1 MSKIPDNFC
10 FHPWTG
16 VYIDNNTIG
25 PCCVNY
31 KLYRGNNIEEYLAS
45 NTLRKLKD
53 SFLNNEK
60 HPFCNTCWKEESL
73 GIKSI
78 RQRNK
83 VIKSKDYYYFT
94 IRLSKKCNFTC
105 RMCHPKFSSAWALDK
120 EAIELID
127 KYEEELFDIDSYKKN
142 IEYFLEKAKNNKITI
157 VFIGG
162 EPLISEEFLY
172 FLNRCDELDIHKNIE
187 LSINTNLSVYK
198 YKNIDYSI
206 EFNKFYWVNIHASM
220 DGLGKV
226 GEYIRRGYKQK
237 IFDYNLNKLKKYINS
252 INVTVQAYN
261 IYDMPHIYKYAEN
274 KGIRIIINY
283 VHYPF
288 YLSIAIL
295 DKIERLNILKYY
307 SDNNFNNE
315 DIINAINKEP
325 FSTENI
331 EIFIKY
337 TKSLDLLWKTN
348 MLESIPELK
357 SWFERIDNEK
367 YNMV

>member
-1 MSKIPDNFC
+1 MGKLPDNFC

-25 PCCVNY
+25 PCCVNF
-31 KLYRGNNIEEYLAS
+31 KLYRGNNIEEYIAS
-45 NTLRKLKD
+45 DTLKKLKD

-78 RQRNK
+78 RQRNS

-105 RMCHPKFSSAWALDK
+105 RMCHPKFSSAWSLDK
-120 EAIELID
+120 EATSLKD
-127 KYEEELFDIDSYKKN
+127 SYKEELFDIDNYKKN

-172 FLNRCDELDIHKNIE
+172 FLNRCNELKIHRSIE

-198 YKNIDYSI
+198 YKNVDYLK
-206 EFNKFYWVNIHASM
+206 EFSKFHWVNIHASM
-220 DGLGKV
+220 DGVEKV

-261 IYDMPHIYKYAEN
+261 IYDIPNIYKYAELN
-274 KGIRIIINY
+274 KHKIIINY
-283 VHYPF
+283 VHYPD
-288 YLSIAIL
+288 YLSLRIL
-295 DKIERLNILKYY
+295 DSEERVKILNYYERVGFKE
-307 SDNNFNNE
+307 SDIVNSLTN
-315 DIINAINKEP
+315 EP
-325 FSTENI
+325 FKQEYI
-331 EIFIKY
+331 HKFISY
-337 TKSLDLLWKTN
+337 TNGLDSLWKTDFIS
-348 MLESIPELK
+348 SIPELK
-357 SWFERIDNEK
+357 DWYERINNEK